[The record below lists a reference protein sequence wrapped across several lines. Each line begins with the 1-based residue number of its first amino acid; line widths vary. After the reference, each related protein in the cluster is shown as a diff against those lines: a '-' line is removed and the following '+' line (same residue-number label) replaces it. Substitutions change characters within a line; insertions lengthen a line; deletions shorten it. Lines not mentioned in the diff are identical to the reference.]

1 MRCICMC
8 FLELFEE
15 GSSVSV
21 TVCMLLYIFNNYI
34 HVQLTF
40 NQVCDVLCLK
50 TSIFPF
56 SFLLHLFTYCR
67 FDFQGTSTRYRVKY
81 HLHVGTRVVDLL

>member
-21 TVCMLLYIFNNYI
+21 TVYCIFLI
-34 HVQLTF
+34 TTTTF

-81 HLHVGTRVVDLL
+81 HLHV

>member
-1 MRCICMC
+1 MYMC
-8 FLELFEE
+8 FLEFFEE
-15 GSSVSV
+15 GSSVFV
-21 TVCMLLYIFNNYI
+21 TVYCIFLI
-34 HVQLTF
+34 TRLR

-50 TSIFPF
+50 TSIFHF
-56 SFLLHLFTYCR
+56 YFLLHLFTYCR